1 MNQRVALI
9 IDDEPDVSAYLSSVL
24 SEHGWQARIA
34 RNGDAGLAS
43 ARADSP
49 DVILL
54 DLLMPGGR
62 GGLSTFMELR
72 RDPDLKAIPVIIVSA
87 FNEPAVGDPESF
99 LGRQQR
105 YRPDAYLEKPVDPD
119 ELITVLDEVTAPDR
133 DPDVPTPL

>member
-1 MNQRVALI
+1 VNQRVALI

-24 SEHGWQARIA
+24 LEHGWQVRIA
-34 RNGDAGLAS
+34 RNGDDGLAS
-43 ARADSP
+43 ARADGP
-49 DVILL
+49 EVILL

-72 RDPDLKAIPVIIVSA
+72 RDPDLRTIPVIIVSA
-87 FNEPAVGDPESF
+87 FNEPAVGDPKSF

-119 ELITVLDEVTAPDR
+119 ELITVLDEVTAPGR
-133 DPDVPTPL
+133 DHDA